1 MVHTLS
7 STYYF
12 YYMPKR
18 PKTMNDYLAGLQC
31 ISGPIKTVEDFW
43 SYYSHMIRPVDEFSQ
58 LSDIYFFREGIKPI
72 WEDAENQDGGKFVV
86 KTRRNYTSK
95 WWEDLLLAF
104 IGEQVDGVENI
115 NGIVI
120 SFRSNDNNLI
130 GIWNKNSEDT
140 DRLLVSLK
148 QLFKIEKLDY
158 KPHFNRL
165 QKEEHF
171 GKDSNNSSLQ
181 SSLSESGNGIGI
193 HHSDSLGDSFDFI
206 KQHSSPN
213 SITSPLNSLN
223 VNSLNVNSNNNNNTI
238 SNQQQQQLNNLQS
251 PQQIQQYLHQLQ
263 HQQYLQQFQQ
273 FGFSQNP
280 LGKS

>member
-1 MVHTLS
+1 MVHPLS

-18 PKTMNDYLAGLQC
+18 PKTMNDYLAGLQL

-72 WEDAENQDGGKFVV
+72 WEDAENKDGGKFVV

-193 HHSDSLGDSFDFI
+193 HHGDSLGDSFEFI
-206 KQHSSPN
+206 KATPN
-213 SITSPLNSLN
+213 SMNSPLNSLN
-223 VNSLNVNSNNNNNTI
+223 VNNNNNNNNNNTI
-238 SNQQQQQLNNLQS
+238 SNQQQQQLNSLQS

-273 FGFSQNP
+273 YGFSQNP